1 MSITIFEARKVI
13 TMNPAN
19 PVGTHVA
26 VRDGMILGVGTLE
39 EVSGWGDYEL
49 DRSFAAQVIVPGFI
63 EAHAHV
69 MAGGMMR
76 LPNMG

>member
-26 VRDGMILGVGTLE
+26 VRDGLIHTAVVLLP
-39 EVSGWGDYEL
+39 
-49 DRSFAAQVIVPGFI
+49 A
-63 EAHAHV
+63 
-69 MAGGMMR
+69 MA
-76 LPNMG
+76 PA